1 MGTVDLEAK
10 TIMIIIN
17 FTVSIHAKFISYINI
32 FRVQA
37 LVMHNLDRMISARS
51 QKWSQGLTLII
62 SDIYLILSF

>member
-17 FTVSIHAKFISYINI
+17 FTVQIHAEFISYINI
-32 FRVQA
+32 FRVRA

-51 QKWSQGLTLII
+51 QK
-62 SDIYLILSF
+62 